1 MGWERDFAYAGPADI
16 FREHAALSAFENDGA
31 RVFDI
36 GAFAGIGQ
44 AAYDGFA
51 PVQWPCPKRGG
62 GAGTARLFADG
73 VFPTPSGRARMVAL
87 AATAADEGSKSYPLV
102 LNTGRV
108 RDQWHTMTR
117 TGGVPHLMAHTAAP
131 RLALHPG
138 DAARGRIADGGL
150 VRIASADGHAVM
162 RAACDASLRPGEAFL
177 PMHWTDRF
185 ASCGPAG
192 RLVHALCDPVSGQPD
207 LKGTRVRVEAMS
219 ESWRGLMVRAS
230 DGKLDLG
237 AEVYWCKTPVASGF
251 VYELSGWASL
261 SEIIRSERIL
271 RQLLQVPDGA
281 ELVSYSDPKM
291 SNFRYAGLIDG
302 RLEACVFFGAPGAAF
317 PEADR
322 AAELLGKSVP
332 PVARLSLLAGCDAGA
347 PRGGATVCACF
358 GVGEAAIR
366 DAIHA
371 GNLASTAEIGAALGA
386 GTNCG
391 SCIPELKRLLADS
404 PRLHV
409 AA

>member
-1 MGWERDFAYAGPADI
+1 M
-16 FREHAALSAFENDGA
+16 L
-31 RVFDI
+31 
-36 GAFAGIGQ
+36 
-44 AAYDGFA
+44 
-51 PVQWPCPKRGG
+51 
-62 GAGTARLFADG
+62 
-73 VFPTPSGRARMVAL
+73 
-87 AATAADEGSKSYPLV
+87 
-102 LNTGRV
+102 
-108 RDQWHTMTR
+108 
-117 TGGVPHLMAHTAAP
+117 
-131 RLALHPG
+131 
-138 DAARGRIADGGL
+138 
-150 VRIASADGHAVM
+150 
-162 RAACDASLRPGEAFL
+162 
-177 PMHWTDRF
+177 
-185 ASCGPAG
+185 
-192 RLVHALCDPVSGQPD
+192 
-207 LKGTRVRVEAMS
+207 
-219 ESWRGLMVRAS
+219 RAS

-251 VYELSGWASL
+251 VYEMSGWASL

-271 RQLLQVPDGA
+271 RQLLRVPDGA

-371 GNLASTAEIGAALGA
+371 GNSPAPPKLARSAPAPIAARASRNSSGCWRIARACTRRRDMTGPLTRPYDPGSGKPGTRPVRRHA
-386 GTNCG
+386 G
-391 SCIPELKRLLADS
+391 SRRRRRLALPAPADS
-404 PRLHV
+404 RSRSAARRVRLCQQGD
-409 AA
+409 ALPSPLPGGERSDRAPARSG